1 MQMPCQPHSSRP
13 EAGAGACLPARR
25 QVVAGSPPDLYR
37 PGLQI
42 LYQILYRRPL
52 SASGTPIALQ
62 ERHKR
67 IAGMTETAMNIN
79 PFSDREQALA
89 LRELRTEMLTTNIAN
104 ADTPNYKARDFD
116 FASVL
121 RDSGVDKPQLRR
133 TSTLHQPATP
143 ANPLGVEARYRVPVQ
158 PTLDG
163 NTVEMDV
170 EQAAFAQNAIRYRAS
185 LSFLDSQIRGLRFA
199 IKGGD

>member
-1 MQMPCQPHSSRP
+1 
-13 EAGAGACLPARR
+13 
-25 QVVAGSPPDLYR
+25 
-37 PGLQI
+37 
-42 LYQILYRRPL
+42 
-52 SASGTPIALQ
+52 
-62 ERHKR
+62 
-67 IAGMTETAMNIN
+67 MNIN

-89 LRELRTEMLTTNIAN
+89 LRELRTELLTTNIAN

-121 RDSGVDKPQLRR
+121 RDSGVEASRLRR

-143 ANPLGVEARYRVPVQ
+143 GGSPITNPLGVEARYRVPMQ

-170 EQAAFAQNAIRYRAS
+170 EQAAFAENAIRYRAS